1 MHIIRIIN
9 LLGIVF
15 FCSGCLYFLSDQ
27 AYYDGVDKLRNK
39 YLQEHPSLDASIKES
54 ILEGK
59 IGIGMNKE
67 QVKLIGNYRYPK
79 KIKATNEYG
88 ADEMWIYYR
97 SYNRAVQPYKSG
109 GLLGLGGTDS
119 SVKYFLVYENLY
131 FKDNILIKTEE
142 IETDKEY

>member
-1 MHIIRIIN
+1 MHIIKTIS

-15 FCSGCLYFLSDQ
+15 LCSGCLYFLSDQ
-27 AYYDGVDKLRNK
+27 AYYDGVDKSRNK
-39 YLQEHPSLDASIKES
+39 YLQEHPSLDVSIKES

-59 IGIGMNKE
+59 IRIGMNKE
-67 QVKLIGNYRYPK
+67 QVKLIGNYRYPR

-88 ADEMWIYYR
+88 ATEVWIYYR

-109 GLLGLGGTDS
+109 GLFSLGGTDS
-119 SVKYFLVYENLY
+119 SAKYFLVYENLY
-131 FKDNILIKTEE
+131 FKDNILIKSEE